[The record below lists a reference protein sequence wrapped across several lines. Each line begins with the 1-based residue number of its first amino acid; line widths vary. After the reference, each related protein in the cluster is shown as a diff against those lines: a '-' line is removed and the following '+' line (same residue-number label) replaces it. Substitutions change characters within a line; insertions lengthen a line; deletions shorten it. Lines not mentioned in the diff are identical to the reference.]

1 MSGGEHK
8 LQSEQ
13 QAIQLVVNYWER
25 RPRMMRA
32 RLDELLRHG
41 VTHIAT
47 FVPWQAMESDISHT
61 LARFLQAVADRRMTV
76 SLIITP
82 EVGVHYPNSG
92 FPKDI
97 IQRKENLAQHAQQG
111 PIAINMAPNSF
122 AIPSLF
128 APEFQKRY
136 FSFLARMDSFLSD
149 LGRTQSEV
157 LRGVEVV
164 VTGSLWKYYRSPRD
178 SAQSAFS
185 GNAGE
190 YSTHANL
197 AFRQRVEQFFAQ
209 REFSDPNPAASNRW
223 KTRNLEDTNRRW
235 FFQQSEDVF
244 RNRTLH
250 HLRRKASYIRLSETE
265 LYTPE
270 ADPSLMY
277 SNILQML
284 SGGNSDFFSLSR
296 LIDEYSARSSM
307 ASESRAKPYLH
318 WSSLG
323 GFRKLSDPERQF
335 LILKSLLLMGGQ
347 GGGIYID
354 AGDWF
359 ALSKN
364 FRNRTEALARSVA
377 SKDLRIRTRAL
388 YLTPHL
394 WSGAGSGVGASSA
407 APLWQELQDK
417 IGTGA
422 RLVSSIDLVL
432 REKNADI
439 LVVDPRFIFTRE
451 NILKI
456 IAWVRA
462 GKTLVIPRNALYTES
477 ARAELESIISR
488 TQRIEIALG
497 LPYRLHAVGDGKLF
511 ISEYGAEAGM
521 DLGHGS
527 GESNAQW
534 QSFINAVFAVANIQ
548 PYCKVSD
555 SRLAVIPMEKRGG
568 GLGLFLLNGTRRK
581 VSGDVIFSQAVN
593 VSDLSV
599 ALSSAPEALADNPNS
614 GSASRFSFEVP
625 ACGIFPLAVDG
636 QHLNDQEERF
646 LAAELEQN
654 TSAHIAA
661 DSAKSELPGLE
672 NSIWS

>member
-1 MSGGEHK
+1 MSVGEHK

-25 RPRMMRA
+25 RPRMMRE

-61 LARFLQAVADRRMTV
+61 LARFLQAVSDRRMTV

-97 IQRKENLAQHAQQG
+97 VQRKDNLAQHAQQG
-111 PIAINMAPNSF
+111 AVAINMAPNAF

-136 FSFLARMDSFLSD
+136 FSFLSRMDSFLAD
-149 LGRTQSEV
+149 LGRSQGDV

-178 SAQSAFS
+178 SAQSAFA

-223 KTRNLEDTNRRW
+223 KTRKLEDTNRRW

-250 HLRRKASYIRLSETE
+250 QLRRKASYLRVTETE

-277 SNILQML
+277 SNVLQML
-284 SGGNSDFFSLSR
+284 SGGNSDFSSLSR
-296 LIDEYSARSSM
+296 LIDDYAARSSM

-335 LILKSLLLMGGQ
+335 LILKSLLMMGGQ

-354 AGDWF
+354 AADWF
-359 ALSKN
+359 ALSQN
-364 FRNRTEALARSVA
+364 FRARTEALARSIA

-394 WSGAGSGVGASSA
+394 WSGGGSGAGAGSSSG

-432 REKNADI
+432 REKNADVLI
-439 LVVDPRFIFTRE
+439 VDPRFIFTRE

-456 IAWVRA
+456 TAWARA
-462 GKTLVIPRNALYTES
+462 GKTLVIPRNALYTEA
-477 ARAELESIISR
+477 ARAELESIIAR

-497 LPYRLHAVGDGKLF
+497 LPYRLHAVGDGKIF
-511 ISEYGAEAGM
+511 ISEYGAEQGAGA
-521 DLGHGS
+521 
-527 GESNAQW
+527 ETNAQW

-581 VSGDVIFSQAVN
+581 VSGDVIFSQSVG

-599 ALSSAPEALADNPNS
+599 ALSATPAALANNPNS
-614 GSASRFSFEVP
+614 GSASRFTFEVP

-636 QHLNDQEERF
+636 QHLNDQEERYM
-646 LAAELEQN
+646 AAELEQN
-654 TSAHIAA
+654 TSAQIAA

-672 NSIWS
+672 NSVWS